1 MAQIQTQYAEQ
12 ALLGERGYHNVAEL
26 GSIRQ
31 LPKIDVH
38 RLLQEDSAVA
48 NLGVPF
54 RFGYATEVNY
64 DLSNSGSW
72 YEITDGKV
80 WKLRIKSP
88 EAFSIN
94 LIFDDLV
101 LPEGGE
107 MYLYN
112 EDRTMVYGPVTSQNY
127 DGTGNFSTDL
137 IQGDLITLELFEPLR
152 SKGISRLSISKVI
165 HGYKN
170 MFNTPNDFGDALAC
184 HNNVN
189 CAAFTDWENESN
201 STAMVL
207 LADNTSVCSGA
218 LLNNTC
224 GDMTP
229 NFLTAFHCIDT

>member
-54 RFGYATEVNY
+54 RFDYATEVNY

-72 YEITDGKV
+72 YEITE
-80 WKLRIKSP
+80 LRIKSP

-101 LPEGGE
+101 LPKGGE

-127 DGTGNFSTDL
+127 GETGNFSTEL
-137 IQGDLITLELFEPLR
+137 IQGDLITLELFEPL
-152 SKGISRLSISKVI
+152 SSNGISRLSISKVI

-170 MFNTPNDFGDALAC
+170 MFNTPNNFGDARMGGYGYFLA
-184 HNNVN
+184 
-189 CAAFTDWENESN
+189 TKYTENLIK
-201 STAMVL
+201 M
-207 LADNTSVCSGA
+207 
-218 LLNNTC
+218 
-224 GDMTP
+224 P
-229 NFLTAFHCIDT
+229 